1 MRHRRP
7 SPTMMEGQDY
17 AEDDEGLF
25 RFDNEEDET
34 AFLNE
39 LNDDDLM
46 EPLTPVGS
54 AEPTAPVA
62 LHHAGAAASRRPHN
76 NNHNSNFSSV
86 TAWQHPEPASPPP
99 PPLSYS
105 PSPSTTP
112 ATHYR
117 PTDRRRLSR
126 RSRQSHLSHQGSDQ
140 SLGQR
145 AHRPPSVPS
154 AHHEDLQQLDS
165 QTLQHAY
172 QTHEKPICHLPPGQ
186 DQDADE
192 DAADE
197 DDVQD
202 DDVQD
207 RTQDQSMNIGNELD
221 ADELKENGFVEVDA
235 EGVQA
240 MFNGNEADRVTAQ
253 KFQSEVVKTIKQNG
267 KVVYM
272 VGQATSQWWL
282 SSEMQKRRRAAARQ
296 MLDIGGSVVTSAGNV
311 IMNNTPIGG
320 VVTSVSDNV
329 TAFRA
334 APFRYTMQGLGFM
347 KKDKSAATVLSP
359 TATDA
364 CISNDDFMAGDSDRR
379 FAPSPTIVQDEDED
393 DMLGVLNFDEDDEDI

>member
-1 MRHRRP
+1 
-7 SPTMMEGQDY
+7 MMEGQDY

-25 RFDNEEDET
+25 RFDNEEEET
-34 AFLNE
+34 AFLNG

-54 AEPTAPVA
+54 AEPAAPVA

-76 NNHNSNFSSV
+76 NNHNGNFSSV

-117 PTDRRRLSR
+117 PTDRRRSSR
-126 RSRQSHLSHQGSDQ
+126 RSRQSQLSHQGSDQ

-145 AHRPPSVPS
+145 AHRPPSIPS

-172 QTHEKPICHLPPGQ
+172 QSHEKPSYHLPPVQ

-197 DDVQD
+197 DDVE
-202 DDVQD
+202 D
-207 RTQDQSMNIGNELD
+207 RTQDQSMIIRNEL
-221 ADELKENGFVEVDA
+221 ATDELKENGFVEVDA
-235 EGVQA
+235 EGVEA

-253 KFQSEVVKTIKQNG
+253 KFQSEVVKTIMQNG

-272 VGQATSQWWL
+272 VGQATAQWWL

-296 MLDIGGSVVTSAGNV
+296 LLDIGGSVVTSAGNV
-311 IMNNTPIGG
+311 IMNKTPIGG

-359 TATDA
+359 TTNDTRISTD
-364 CISNDDFMAGDSDRR
+364 DLMAADSDRH
-379 FAPSPTIVQDEDED
+379 FAPSPTIVKGEDED

>member
-1 MRHRRP
+1 
-7 SPTMMEGQDY
+7 MMEGQDY

-25 RFDNEEDET
+25 RFDNEEEEN
-34 AFLNE
+34 AFLNGLHE
-39 LNDDDLM
+39 DDFM

-54 AEPTAPVA
+54 AEPTAPVQ
-62 LHHAGAAASRRPHN
+62 LHHASGAASGRPHN
-76 NNHNSNFSSV
+76 NNNNHNFSSV

-105 PSPSTTP
+105 PSPGTTP

-117 PTDRRRLSR
+117 PADRRRSSR
-126 RSRQSHLSHQGSDQ
+126 RSRQSQLSHQGSDQ
-140 SLGQR
+140 GLGQR
-145 AHRPPSVPS
+145 AHRPPSVHG
-154 AHHEDLQQLDS
+154 AHHEDLRQLDS
-165 QTLQHAY
+165 QTLQHTY
-172 QTHEKPICHLPPGQ
+172 QAHEKPSYHLPSGQ
-186 DQDADE
+186 DQGGYE
-192 DAADE
+192 D
-197 DDVQD
+197 VGD
-202 DDVQD
+202 DDDIEGQTQD
-207 RTQDQSMNIGNELD
+207 RDTTTRDEPAG
-221 ADELKENGFVEVDA
+221 DELRDNGFVEVDA

-272 VGQATSQWWL
+272 VGQATAQWWL

-296 MLDIGGSVVTSAGNV
+296 MLDIGGAVVTSAGNV

-334 APFRYTMQGLGFM
+334 APFRYTMQGLGIM
-347 KKDKSAATVLSP
+347 KKDKSAAAVLSP
-359 TATDA
+359 TASAARVSDDDHLA
-364 CISNDDFMAGDSDRR
+364 ADNDRH

-393 DMLGVLNFDEDDEDI
+393 DMLGVLNFDEDEDDI